1 MTRGAFCANPARRWA
16 WAICWNPPMASC
28 ASASTWDSNRR
39 RGYFRKPSSTSRS
52 RPSPPARPSAP
63 RRPEMMRDIRLGD
76 DIDDFCVRCKRVMNH
91 NVVSVLNGQAAKV
104 RCRTCHSDHD
114 FRHEQAP
121 PPKVD
126 ARKAALFAEVL
137 KKVAPGEVAVVD
149 DAELEIIS
157 ELDGESDVDIDG
169 DAGVEVDA
177 EDEAAEPVDVV
188 APEPKP
194 KPQPKPRP
202 KPKKGRGRPK
212 K

>member
-1 MTRGAFCANPARRWA
+1 
-16 WAICWNPPMASC
+16 
-28 ASASTWDSNRR
+28 
-39 RGYFRKPSSTSRS
+39 
-52 RPSPPARPSAP
+52 
-63 RRPEMMRDIRLGD
+63 MMRDIRLGD

-137 KKVAPGEVAVVD
+137 KKVAPDAQAVAD
-149 DAELEIIS
+149 DT
-157 ELDGESDVDIDG
+157 ELDIVPEMEGESDLDNDTDVE
-169 DAGVEVDA
+169 AGAEVDA
-177 EDEAAEPVDVV
+177 EDEVAEPVAVV
-188 APEPKP
+188 KPAPKT
-194 KPQPKPRP
+194 
-202 KPKKGRGRPK
+202 KKVRGRPK